1 MGEQKRKLEVKQK
14 AFEEAPDD
22 FIHKSDIIAGMIKE
36 DEGVCPIFSTKI
48 SRMFLINALYDIA
61 HQGEMYIRHM
71 DNEIAKKN
79 QSNIITPGDN
89 GKSINRFA

>member
-1 MGEQKRKLEVKQK
+1 MGQAKINLENKKK
-14 AFEEAPDD
+14 AFESNPND
-22 FIHKSDIIAGMIKE
+22 FIHKSDILVGMIKE

>member
-1 MGEQKRKLEVKQK
+1 MGEQKRKLEAKQK
-14 AFEEAPDD
+14 AFEEAPED
-22 FIHKSDIIAGMIKE
+22 FIHKSDILVGMIKE